1 MTTTSNRNKKKRT
14 SSKSRSR
21 NRRRGRSSNLMLWL
35 FLGVLVLLFAGI
47 AFASRSGV
55 GTTEITQAS
64 ASGEALPEYPQGAAP
79 EADPAVGSMAPEFSG
94 ETFDG
99 EAVTIT
105 PGDGTPKAI
114 SFLAHWCPHCQREM
128 PTVVDWVEN
137 GGLPEGVE
145 LIGVA
150 SDIDRNRPN
159 FPPDTWFENEGWP
172 GSNVVD
178 GDSAVAQSYGRSGYP
193 FWVLVDGDGNV
204 VQRWSGETTAEQLDE
219 RIGQLAEG

>member
-1 MTTTSNRNKKKRT
+1 MTTTSSRSKKKR
-14 SSKSRSR
+14 SSSRSR
-21 NRRRGRSSNLMLWL
+21 SRRRGRNNNLFLWL
-35 FLGVLVLLFAGI
+35 FLGVLILLFAGI

-55 GTTEITQAS
+55 GTTEITNAQAS
-64 ASGEALPEYPQGAAP
+64 GDTLPPYQQGA
-79 EADPAVGSMAPEFSG
+79 DSAVGSKAPEITG

-99 EAVTIT
+99 ESVTIT

-128 PTVVDWVEN
+128 PTVVDWADN

-150 SDIDRNRPN
+150 TGIDRNRPN
-159 FPPDTWFENEGWP
+159 FPPQDWFENEGWP

-178 GDSAVAQSYGRSGYP
+178 GDNSVARTYGLSNYP
-193 FWVLVDGDGNV
+193 YWVLVDGEGNV
-204 VQRWSGETTAEQLDE
+204 VQRWSGETTPQQLDE
-219 RIGQLAEG
+219 RIGQLAQD